1 MEKNII
7 KAPQGTN
14 YLSDIMS
21 ELPVNCLFN
30 KGKTGCG
37 GTELVLRGTKNAIIA
52 VPYISLIQN
61 KLDANSEHGDRRDEI
76 LGFYGEVDETEVR
89 AYLSTHSLKKI
100 IVTYDSLPKLVRIIG
115 EVEGDGEKGFND
127 YFLLVDEWH
136 CLFKY
141 YAFRNEA
148 IRNMLPV
155 AKKFK
160 EVTYMTATPVDP
172 EYTLEELKDLP
183 VTEVQWEDKT
193 NLDVEICESNI
204 PIGAFFKFVAKI
216 NNLYPMVNF
225 HVFLNSVSMI
235 TSLLKELNF
244 HSDNVKI
251 VCSQNNDKSNL
262 KKLQEVN
269 PDYVIAQPDS
279 PAKKLNLYTST
290 AFEGCDIHD
299 PNGLNIII
307 SAAYKEQTML
317 DITTTVP
324 QICGRIRDSRF
335 KNKLFYFYSP
345 RQKNEVSLD
354 TYKKQS
360 LKEFKEEQDFILD
373 LNNLQPRHRDRVIQ
387 LVLYK
392 KGCNSNIPYLYK
404 DEEGNLRLD
413 KNYLMFEL
421 YKFHVTNEVFTSLSN
436 IKAEFE
442 KNGNIVLKYNLQPL
456 TRVASE
462 KLQENVKAK
471 VSYKDLFEEYYS
483 IRQNV
488 VSLELFVDPSG
499 KMNLQENSARTI
511 IEQERPFVK
520 QAYEE
525 LGIDTIRTLEY
536 NRQKIEKELI
546 RRQNIPNEMKV
557 MQLFK
562 QKITFGKQYS
572 VKELNEILQKI
583 SNDYSLPKLPASK
596 IDTYFMCE
604 NTSPKINGTTTKCKT
619 IIKEKIMLLD

>member
-1 MEKNII
+1 MALFNIIMEKNII

-14 YLSDIMS
+14 YLSDIIS

-115 EVEGDGEKGFND
+115 EIEGDGEKGFND

-290 AFEGCDIHD
+290 AFELSLIH
-299 PNGLNIII
+299 I
-307 SAAYKEQTML
+307 
-317 DITTTVP
+317 
-324 QICGRIRDSRF
+324 
-335 KNKLFYFYSP
+335 
-345 RQKNEVSLD
+345 
-354 TYKKQS
+354 
-360 LKEFKEEQDFILD
+360 
-373 LNNLQPRHRDRVIQ
+373 
-387 LVLYK
+387 
-392 KGCNSNIPYLYK
+392 
-404 DEEGNLRLD
+404 
-413 KNYLMFEL
+413 
-421 YKFHVTNEVFTSLSN
+421 
-436 IKAEFE
+436 
-442 KNGNIVLKYNLQPL
+442 
-456 TRVASE
+456 
-462 KLQENVKAK
+462 
-471 VSYKDLFEEYYS
+471 
-483 IRQNV
+483 
-488 VSLELFVDPSG
+488 
-499 KMNLQENSARTI
+499 
-511 IEQERPFVK
+511 
-520 QAYEE
+520 
-525 LGIDTIRTLEY
+525 
-536 NRQKIEKELI
+536 
-546 RRQNIPNEMKV
+546 
-557 MQLFK
+557 
-562 QKITFGKQYS
+562 
-572 VKELNEILQKI
+572 
-583 SNDYSLPKLPASK
+583 
-596 IDTYFMCE
+596 
-604 NTSPKINGTTTKCKT
+604 
-619 IIKEKIMLLD
+619 

>member
-1 MEKNII
+1 MALFNSSMEKNII

-14 YLSDIMS
+14 YLSDIIS

-136 CLFKY
+136 CLFKS

-279 PAKKLNLYTST
+279 PAKKL
-290 AFEGCDIHD
+290 
-299 PNGLNIII
+299 
-307 SAAYKEQTML
+307 K
-317 DITTTVP
+317 V
-324 QICGRIRDSRF
+324 
-335 KNKLFYFYSP
+335 YF
-345 RQKNEVSLD
+345 
-354 TYKKQS
+354 
-360 LKEFKEEQDFILD
+360 
-373 LNNLQPRHRDRVIQ
+373 
-387 LVLYK
+387 
-392 KGCNSNIPYLYK
+392 
-404 DEEGNLRLD
+404 
-413 KNYLMFEL
+413 
-421 YKFHVTNEVFTSLSN
+421 VTNSSSV
-436 IKAEFE
+436 I
-442 KNGNIVLKYNLQPL
+442 GIVDP
-456 TRVASE
+456 
-462 KLQENVKAK
+462 
-471 VSYKDLFEEYYS
+471 
-483 IRQNV
+483 V
-488 VSLELFVDPSG
+488 VSAGQRRKALADRSG
-499 KMNLQENSARTI
+499 E
-511 IEQERPFVK
+511 PV
-520 QAYEE
+520 
-525 LGIDTIRTLEY
+525 
-536 NRQKIEKELI
+536 
-546 RRQNIPNEMKV
+546 
-557 MQLFK
+557 
-562 QKITFGKQYS
+562 
-572 VKELNEILQKI
+572 
-583 SNDYSLPKLPASK
+583 
-596 IDTYFMCE
+596 
-604 NTSPKINGTTTKCKT
+604 
-619 IIKEKIMLLD
+619 